1 MIFKTVSKVV
11 FLLGIFSLSPSLR
24 AETTLSSDELLTIT
38 KQSFED
44 YAKANPEHAK
54 HLSGFKTWIS
64 GEDGKVKIYIKHG
77 TMLMEADYLCV
88 RQSNS
93 FECSGQ

>member
-1 MIFKTVSKVV
+1 MNLKTTSKIILV
-11 FLLGIFSLSPSLR
+11 LGLASLTSSLR
-24 AETTLSSDELLTIT
+24 AETTLTSDELLAIT
-38 KQSFED
+38 KLSFDD

-77 TMLMEADYLCV
+77 TMAMEADYLCV
-88 RQSNS
+88 RQATA